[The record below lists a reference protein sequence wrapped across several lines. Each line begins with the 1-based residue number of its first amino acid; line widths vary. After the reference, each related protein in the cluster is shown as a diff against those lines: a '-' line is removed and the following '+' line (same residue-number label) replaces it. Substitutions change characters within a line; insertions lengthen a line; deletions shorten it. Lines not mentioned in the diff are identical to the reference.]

1 VGSNAG
7 GADRSSDHR
16 SDVLIRI
23 RAIVPELT
31 PSEHRVAQLALDEPT
46 ESAART
52 VTELAQAADTSQA
65 TVVRFAQRLGFGGYP
80 ALRLA
85 LAAAAAAEHASS
97 VDTVPGTD
105 ISAHDDLATVV
116 AKVANLDTSAVRDTV
131 SQLDLSALAAV
142 VDAVVT
148 APRLDVYGVGASTIV
163 GMDLQMKLQRIGRF
177 TQMWSDQHLALA
189 SAALLT
195 RGDVA
200 IGISHSGTTAE
211 TVNALQEARSQHAT
225 TVAVTN
231 FPNSELAQVADLT
244 LTTAVR
250 ETTMRSG
257 AIGSRIAALT
267 VVDCLF
273 EAVAQRDVPATRR
286 ALQRTRDAVALRAH
300 RLPGR

>member
-1 VGSNAG
+1 MQSNAG
-7 GADRSSDHR
+7 GADRAPEHR

-31 PSEHRVAQLALDEPT
+31 PSEHRVARLALDEPT
-46 ESAART
+46 ASAART
-52 VTELAQAADTSQA
+52 VTELASAADTSQA
-65 TVVRFAQRLGFGGYP
+65 TVVRFAQRLGFPGYP

-85 LAAAAAAEHASS
+85 LAAAGAAEHANS

-105 ISAHDDLATVV
+105 ISAQDDLATVV
-116 AKVANLDTSAVRDTV
+116 AKVANLDASAVRDTV
-131 SQLDLSALAAV
+131 SQLQLSTLAAV
-142 VDAVVT
+142 VDAVVA
-148 APRLDVYGVGASTIV
+148 APRLDVYGVGASAIV
-163 GMDLQMKLQRIGRF
+163 GLDLQMKLQRIGRF
-177 TQMWSDQHLALA
+177 TQMWSDQHLGLA

-200 IGISHSGTTAE
+200 IGISHSGSTVE

-225 TVAVTN
+225 TVALTN

-300 RLPGR
+300 R

>member
-1 VGSNAG
+1 MEINAG
-7 GADRSSDHR
+7 GANRPAEHR

-31 PSEHRVAQLALDEPT
+31 PSEHRVARLALDEPSA
-46 ESAART
+46 SAART
-52 VTELAQAADTSQA
+52 VTELASAADTSQA
-65 TVVRFAQRLGFGGYP
+65 TVVRFAQRLGFPGYP

-85 LAAAAAAEHASS
+85 LAAAGAAEHANS

-105 ISAHDDLATVV
+105 ISAQDDLATVV
-116 AKVANLDTSAVRDTV
+116 AKVANLDASAVRDTV
-131 SQLDLSALAAV
+131 SQLELSAL
-142 VDAVVT
+142 DAVVNAVIA
-148 APRLDVYGVGASTIV
+148 APRLDVYGVGASAVV
-163 GMDLQMKLQRIGRF
+163 GLDLQMKMQRIGRF
-177 TQMWSDQHLALA
+177 TQMWSDQHLGLA

-200 IGISHSGTTAE
+200 IGISHSGTTVE
-211 TVNALQEARSQHAT
+211 TVNALLEARSQNAT
-225 TVAVTN
+225 TVALTN

-300 RLPGR
+300 R

>member
-1 VGSNAG
+1 MDSNAG
-7 GADRSSDHR
+7 GADRASEHR

-31 PSEHRVAQLALDEPT
+31 PSEHRVARLALDEPT
-46 ESAART
+46 ASAART
-52 VTELAQAADTSQA
+52 VTELASAADTSQA
-65 TVVRFAQRLGFGGYP
+65 TVVRFAQRLGFPGYP

-85 LAAAAAAEHASS
+85 LAAAGAAEHANS

-105 ISAHDDLATVV
+105 ISASDDLATVV
-116 AKVANLDTSAVRDTV
+116 AKVANLDASAVRDTV
-131 SQLDLSALAAV
+131 SQLQLSTLATV
-142 VDAVVT
+142 VDAVVA
-148 APRLDVYGVGASTIV
+148 APRLDVYGVGASAIV
-163 GMDLQMKLQRIGRF
+163 GLDLQMKLQRIGRF
-177 TQMWSDQHLALA
+177 TQMWSDQHLGLA

-200 IGISHSGTTAE
+200 IGISHSGSTAE

-225 TVAVTN
+225 TVALTN

-300 RLPGR
+300 R

>member
-23 RAIVPELT
+23 RATVPELT

-85 LAAAAAAEHASS
+85 LAAAGAAEHASS

>member
-1 VGSNAG
+1 MDSNAG
-7 GADRSSDHR
+7 GADRASEHR

-31 PSEHRVAQLALDEPT
+31 PSEHRVARLALDEPT
-46 ESAART
+46 ASAART
-52 VTELAQAADTSQA
+52 VTELASAADTSQA
-65 TVVRFAQRLGFGGYP
+65 TVVRFAQRLGFPGYP

-85 LAAAAAAEHASS
+85 LAAAGAAEHANS

-105 ISAHDDLATVV
+105 ISASDDLATVV
-116 AKVANLDTSAVRDTV
+116 AKVANLDASAVRDTV
-131 SQLDLSALAAV
+131 SQLQLSTLAAV
-142 VDAVVT
+142 VDAVAA
-148 APRLDVYGVGASTIV
+148 APRLDVYGVGASAIV
-163 GMDLQMKLQRIGRF
+163 GLDLQMKLQRIGRF
-177 TQMWSDQHLALA
+177 TQMWSDQHLGLA

-200 IGISHSGTTAE
+200 IGISHSGSTPE

-225 TVAVTN
+225 TVALTN

-300 RLPGR
+300 R

>member
-1 VGSNAG
+1 MEINAG
-7 GADRSSDHR
+7 GADRPAEHR

-31 PSEHRVAQLALDEPT
+31 PSEHRVARLALDEPSA
-46 ESAART
+46 SAART
-52 VTELAQAADTSQA
+52 VTELAGAADTSQA
-65 TVVRFAQRLGFGGYP
+65 TVVRFAQRLGFPGYP

-85 LAAAAAAEHASS
+85 LAAAGAAEHANS

-105 ISAHDDLATVV
+105 ISAQDDLATVV
-116 AKVANLDTSAVRDTV
+116 AKVANLDASAVRDTV
-131 SQLDLSALAAV
+131 SQLELSAL
-142 VDAVVT
+142 DAVVNAVIA
-148 APRLDVYGVGASTIV
+148 APRLDVYGVGASAVV
-163 GMDLQMKLQRIGRF
+163 GLDLQMKMQRIGRF
-177 TQMWSDQHLALA
+177 TQMWSDQHLGLA

-200 IGISHSGTTAE
+200 IGISHSGTTVE
-211 TVNALQEARSQHAT
+211 TVNALLEARSQNAT
-225 TVAVTN
+225 TVALTN

-300 RLPGR
+300 R

>member
-1 VGSNAG
+1 MGSNAG

-23 RAIVPELT
+23 RATVPELT

-85 LAAAAAAEHASS
+85 LAAAGAAEHASS

>member
-1 VGSNAG
+1 MGSNAG

-23 RAIVPELT
+23 RATVPELT

-85 LAAAAAAEHASS
+85 LAAAGAAEHASS

-142 VDAVVT
+142 VDAVVP